1 MSREVWAH
9 FSRADSPLN
18 IPALWAKVLR
28 EGNFSVSAVNPGR
41 TQRSEMSMKR
51 YEDPAWVQS
60 MSLNLDHNY
69 AMAEFLGESGLTEA
83 DLQALAPRLAAC
95 HQDLAAERQS
105 GRLGFMELPYQG
117 QVVKEIRQVAKPL
130 LEWCWDLVVLGI
142 GGSAL
147 GARALRQALCHPQH
161 NKFPMA
167 RRQHKLGLWI
177 ADNIDPDYFYG
188 LLDGLDL
195 RRTGFNVISKSGH
208 TAETLAQFL
217 WIYRLLQSRLGEA
230 KARERLVITT
240 DPDQGPLRR
249 LAVRE
254 HLASLA
260 VPPNVGGRFSV
271 LSAVGLLPA
280 VLAGIEVEE
289 LLAGARFMDQ
299 RLQGADP
306 DHNPAY
312 RLAALF
318 YLFATAK
325 SRPLL
330 VFMPYA
336 STLAGMAAWFC
347 QLWAESLG
355 KLRHRQGNVVHAGS
369 TPVPALGTTDQH
381 SQLQLYMEGPADKLI
396 TFLTV
401 DKFKHHLEIPDSYPH
416 EEALGYLGGHSLN
429 ELLRLEQQATA
440 FNLMQAGRPNL
451 TLRLP
456 EINPFTI
463 GQLIYLLE
471 VVTVAAAFLF
481 GVNAFDQP
489 GVEGGKKTTYGL
501 MGRPGFEN
509 ERRQFAEAPP
519 ALEKYRIA

>member
-1 MSREVWAH
+1 
-9 FSRADSPLN
+9 LN
-18 IPALWAKVLR
+18 IPALWAKVLG
-28 EGNFSVSAVNPGR
+28 EGYFSVSAVNRGR
-41 TQRSEMSMKR
+41 TLESEMSIKR
-51 YEDPAWVQS
+51 YEDPAWGQRMTLS
-60 MSLNLDHNY
+60 LDHNY
-69 AMAEFLGESGLTEA
+69 AMAEFVGESGLTEA
-83 DLQALAPRLAAC
+83 SLQALAPRLDAC
-95 HQDLAAERQS
+95 HQNLTAALQA

-130 LEWCWDLVVLGI
+130 LEWCWDVVVLGI

-147 GARALRQALCHPQH
+147 GARALHQALCHPQH

-167 RRQHKLGLWI
+167 RRHHKLGLWI
-177 ADNIDPDYFYG
+177 ADNIDPDYLYG

-195 RRTGFNVISKSGH
+195 RRTGFNVISKSGN

-217 WIYRLLQSRLGEA
+217 WIYRLLQGRLGPD
-230 KARERLVITT
+230 KARESLVITT

-249 LAVRE
+249 LAARE
-254 HLASLA
+254 QLASLA
-260 VPPNVGGRFSV
+260 VPPQVGGRFSV
-271 LSAVGLLPA
+271 LSAVGLFPA
-280 VLAGIEVEE
+280 VLAGIDVEE
-289 LLAGARFMDQ
+289 LLAGARFMAQ
-299 RLQGADP
+299 RLKDADP
-306 DHNPAY
+306 DHHPAY

-325 SRPLL
+325 RRPLL
-330 VFMPYA
+330 IFMPYA
-336 STLAGMAAWFC
+336 TTLAGMAAWFC

-355 KLRHRQGNVVHAGS
+355 KQRDLQGNIVHAGS

-381 SQLQLYMEGPADKLI
+381 SQLQLYMEGPPDKLI

-401 DKFKHHLEIPDSYPH
+401 DNFKHHLEIPDLYPDQ
-416 EEALGYLGGHSLN
+416 EALSYLGGHSLN
-429 ELLRLEQQATA
+429 ELLRVEQQATA

-451 TLRLP
+451 TLHLP

-481 GVNAFDQP
+481 GVEAFDQP

-501 MGRPGFEN
+501 MGRQGFEP
-509 ERRQFAEAPP
+509 ERRKFAEAPP
-519 ALEKYRIA
+519 ALKKYRIV